1 MNHTHTIS
9 QHAKVTAFEK
19 KVLLVLVGIIVSLLV
34 LYVYFVNQTVWN
46 IVARQDM
53 TKTINDTSSDVATL
67 EASYMSLSSSL
78 TIDHA
83 YTLGFKDITSADTS
97 FIDRVSPSSVAIR

>member
-9 QHAKVTAFEK
+9 HNMKVTAFEK
-19 KVLLVLVGIIVSLLV
+19 KALLVLVGTIVSLLV
-34 LYVYFVNQTVWN
+34 LYVYFVNQTIWN

-53 TKTINDTSSDVATL
+53 TKSINNTSSDVATL
-67 EASYMSLSSSL
+67 EASYMALSSSL

-83 YTLGFKDITSADTS
+83 YTLGFKDITSADTT
-97 FIDRVSPSSVAIR
+97 FVERVNPSSVAIR

>member
-1 MNHTHTIS
+1 MNNTRT
-9 QHAKVTAFEK
+9 AAYNMTPTAFEK
-19 KVLLVLVGIIVSLLV
+19 KAFLVLSGLIVSLLV

-46 IVARQDM
+46 IVSRQDL
-53 TKTINDTSSDVATL
+53 TKSINTVSSQVATL

-83 YTLGFKDITSADTS
+83 YDLGFKDITTTDTT
-97 FIDRVSPSSVAIR
+97 FVDRPAAQTVAIR